1 MKDILSERTTASPA
15 RPGAAGPGPAERAAA
30 GPARAGGADPQA
42 GGDGSPADGSDSLA
56 AGEFLDAVGAVR
68 RAVRR
73 AARRSGQSEPLP
85 VAQAELLRLTAARP
99 GLTVAQAAAELHLAP
114 NTVSTLVGKLTEQGL
129 LNRIPS
135 STDGR
140 SVLLEVTARARK
152 RVAERR
158 DLRAEL
164 TGRALTGLSS
174 EDRAAL
180 AAAIPAMLRLAE
192 RTEGR
197 QG

>member
-1 MKDILSERTTASPA
+1 VKDILSERTA
-15 RPGAAGPGPAERAAA
+15 PGPAQPGEA
-30 GPARAGGADPQA
+30 
-42 GGDGSPADGSDSLA
+42 DSLG

-73 AARRSGQSEPLP
+73 AARRSGPSEPLP
-85 VAQAELLRLTAARP
+85 VAQAELLRLTAATP
-99 GLTVAQAAAELHLAP
+99 GLTVAQAAAVLHLAP

-129 LNRIPS
+129 LKRIPS

-140 SVLLEVTARARK
+140 SVLLDATAKAR
-152 RVAERR
+152 RRLAERR

-164 TGRALTGLSS
+164 AGRALAGLSG

-197 QG
+197 HG